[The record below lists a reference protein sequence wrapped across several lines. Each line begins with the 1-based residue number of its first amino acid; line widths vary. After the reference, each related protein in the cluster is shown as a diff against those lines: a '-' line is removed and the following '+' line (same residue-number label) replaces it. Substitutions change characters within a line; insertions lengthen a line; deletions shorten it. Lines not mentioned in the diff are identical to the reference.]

1 MFFKIQLEE
10 LGQTLISKNYQS
22 IYLNQLENNLKLYQ
36 FETLSR
42 VANASNRT
50 ETILRYKLLINIHI
64 YETEFNTKCLIF
76 VQITNKIK
84 N

>member
-1 MFFKIQLEE
+1 MQLKETC
-10 LGQTLISKNYQS
+10 QTSIFKNYHPN
-22 IYLNQLENNLKLYQ
+22 YLNQLENNLKLYQ
-36 FETLSR
+36 FETLSK
-42 VANASNRT
+42 VANSSNRI

-64 YETEFNTKCLIF
+64 YETDINTKCLIF